1 MMRGTLIGIFGILL
15 LSATTLGFAQTDS
28 EIFPEWVKTTIKF
41 WADGLVTD
49 TELKN
54 AIEYLIEKQIIV
66 IDTPTEEF
74 SEILPTSSAKIISG
88 VSFVGLDLKGVDFT
102 HSGNI
107 SESV

>member
-15 LSATTLGFAQTDS
+15 VSSTTLGFAQTDS

-54 AIEYLIEKQIIV
+54 RN
-66 IDTPTEEF
+66 
-74 SEILPTSSAKIISG
+74 
-88 VSFVGLDLKGVDFT
+88 VSYHCRAT
-102 HSGNI
+102 NWQT
-107 SESV
+107 